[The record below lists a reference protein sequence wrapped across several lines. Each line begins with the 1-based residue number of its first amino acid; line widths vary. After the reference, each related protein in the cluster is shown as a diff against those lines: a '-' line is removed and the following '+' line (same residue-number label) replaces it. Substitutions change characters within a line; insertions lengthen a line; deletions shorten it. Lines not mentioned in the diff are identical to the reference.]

1 MMFEAYV
8 TNLGMYPE
16 RGVEVGE
23 YLKFPTTIEEVQ
35 ALFSRIGIDGKRYEE
50 YFITDYQSDV
60 LGLYDHLGEYESL
73 DELNYLAHL
82 LEEMTPDELEKLE
95 AVMDAGEYT
104 GSVKDLINLTQ
115 NLDCFEFYP
124 GVKDEEE
131 LGRMYILEFEALTVP
146 EHLID
151 YIDYEAYGRDVRI
164 NEGGHLPP
172 AAMCSTI
179 RANLSSTIPG
189 WTIFPR
195 NTVFPMFT
203 PGTRGRKHA
212 PSWRQSSSSRRLRLF
227 PTRTRR
233 GLPMRN
239 GRPRAKLARGSTI
252 RAAPRGPPGFHKLP
266 GGKEAVCRNM

>member
-23 YLKFPTTIEEVQ
+23 YLRFPTTIEEVQ

-82 LEEMTPDELEKLE
+82 LEEMTQDELEKLE

-115 NLDCFEFYP
+115 NLDCFEFYH

-164 NEGGHLPP
+164 NEDGHFAPGGYVVGDHGSFVEHYHGREDIPDEQRVFSMPKLPIREQM
-172 AAMCSTI
+172 AAYQEM
-179 RANLSSTIPG
+179 AD
-189 WTIFPR
+189 
-195 NTVFPMFT
+195 
-203 PGTRGRKHA
+203 
-212 PSWRQSSSSRRLRLF
+212 
-227 PTRTRR
+227 
-233 GLPMRN
+233 
-239 GRPRAKLARGSTI
+239 
-252 RAAPRGPPGFHKLP
+252 RAAPSAERPAPKADR
-266 GGKEAVCRNM
+266 EDR

>member
-1 MMFEAYV
+1 MFEAYV

-23 YLKFPTTIEEVQ
+23 YLRFPTTIEEVQ

-73 DELNYLAHL
+73 DELNFLAHL

-151 YIDYEAYGRDVRI
+151 YIDYEAYGRDARI
-164 NEGGHLPP
+164 NENGHFAPGGY
-172 AAMCSTI
+172 
-179 RANLSSTIPG
+179 
-189 WTIFPR
+189 
-195 NTVFPMFT
+195 V
-203 PGTRGRKHA
+203 
-212 PSWRQSSSSRRLRLF
+212 
-227 PTRTRR
+227 
-233 GLPMRN
+233 
-239 GRPRAKLARGSTI
+239 RGSGEGFVEVYHGIQDIPVEHKVFALPQLNI
-252 RAAPRGPPGFHKLP
+252 REQMAAYQEIIDRSSLEGDRHPLVKAQEER
-266 GGKEAVCRNM
+266 

>member
-1 MMFEAYV
+1 M
-8 TNLGMYPE
+8 
-16 RGVEVGE
+16 
-23 YLKFPTTIEEVQ
+23 Q

-95 AVMDAGEYT
+95 AIMDAGEYT

-164 NEGGHLPP
+164 NEGGHF
-172 AAMCSTI
+172 A
-179 RANLSSTIPG
+179 
-189 WTIFPR
+189 
-195 NTVFPMFT
+195 
-203 PGTRGRKHA
+203 
-212 PSWRQSSSSRRLRLF
+212 
-227 PTRTRR
+227 
-233 GLPMRN
+233 
-239 GRPRAKLARGSTI
+239 
-252 RAAPRGPPGFHKLP
+252 P
-266 GGKEAVCRNM
+266 GGYVFDNQSKFIEHYALQPHVLYQDRKRCAEIRQRPDCQYQGGRQGR

>member
-95 AVMDAGEYT
+95 AIMDAGEYT
-104 GSVKDLINLTQ
+104 GSVKDLINLTH

-164 NEGGHLPP
+164 NEDGHFAPGGYVVGDHGSFVEHYHGREDIPDEQRVFSMPKLPIREQM
-172 AAMCSTI
+172 AAYQEM
-179 RANLSSTIPG
+179 AD
-189 WTIFPR
+189 
-195 NTVFPMFT
+195 
-203 PGTRGRKHA
+203 
-212 PSWRQSSSSRRLRLF
+212 
-227 PTRTRR
+227 
-233 GLPMRN
+233 
-239 GRPRAKLARGSTI
+239 
-252 RAAPRGPPGFHKLP
+252 RAAPSAERPAPKADR
-266 GGKEAVCRNM
+266 EDR

>member
-23 YLKFPTTIEEVQ
+23 YLRFPTTIEEVQ

-73 DELNYLAHL
+73 DELNFLAHL

-164 NEGGHLPP
+164 NEGGHF
-172 AAMCSTI
+172 A
-179 RANLSSTIPG
+179 
-189 WTIFPR
+189 
-195 NTVFPMFT
+195 
-203 PGTRGRKHA
+203 
-212 PSWRQSSSSRRLRLF
+212 
-227 PTRTRR
+227 
-233 GLPMRN
+233 
-239 GRPRAKLARGSTI
+239 
-252 RAAPRGPPGFHKLP
+252 P
-266 GGKEAVCRNM
+266 GGYVFDNQSKFIEHYTGLDDIPEEYRISHVHARDEKEETRSILETIKQFKEDPPVPHKDKTEPSHEER

>member
-73 DELNYLAHL
+73 DELNFLAHL

-131 LGRMYILEFEALTVP
+131 LGRMYILEFEAFTVP

-151 YIDYEAYGRDVRI
+151 YIDYEAYGRDVSMEESSCFSNGGYIRLESSGFEEIYNGRDIPAEYRI
-164 NEGGHLPP
+164 FAYPEPEKL
-172 AAMCSTI
+172 SI
-179 RANLSSTIPG
+179 RETLKQYQRIVDSA
-189 WTIFPR
+189 
-195 NTVFPMFT
+195 
-203 PGTRGRKHA
+203 
-212 PSWRQSSSSRRLRLF
+212 
-227 PTRTRR
+227 PTRA
-233 GLPMRN
+233 
-239 GRPRAKLARGSTI
+239 RP
-252 RAAPRGPPGFHKLP
+252 APTHEER
-266 GGKEAVCRNM
+266 